1 MHTLVIIIHVIACF
15 LMIGAILLQSGK
27 GAEIGAAFGG
37 SSQTVFGSRGPA
49 NFLSKFTVVVA
60 VVFMVTSFSLAI
72 LAKERTFSSTVI
84 DLKKKDASEP
94 APAAAAGQASIR
106 LAFVERSRRRSLAT
120 RSQHLRTL
128 RKAVNTCRSERKPE
142 EVHKQ
147 ASLGPLRRSQ
157 ASGYVLCLQ

>member
-60 VVFMVTSFSLAI
+60 VVFMVTSLSLAI
-72 LAKERTFSSTVI
+72 LAKQRTFSSTVI
-84 DLKKKDASEP
+84 DLKKKETSEP
-94 APAAAAGQASIR
+94 APTTSPAAPAEKPAADSHSSSDPAAA
-106 LAFVERSRRRSLAT
+106 
-120 RSQHLRTL
+120 H
-128 RKAVNTCRSERKPE
+128 
-142 EVHKQ
+142 
-147 ASLGPLRRSQ
+147 
-157 ASGYVLCLQ
+157 